1 MPATAPQ
8 DNDAVELRSKVGFTG
23 QSDTTDAGPS
33 AAASTRSLSMMHQA
47 FGGLLA
53 HSARSH
59 SSRTE
64 ERSDV
69 ERPKEE
75 APRSV
80 RAPNAFGE
88 ERYSYD
94 SVRESDDEGSALQK
108 RNTRSASGTG
118 STEFFDYL
126 IAIGGV

>member
-1 MPATAPQ
+1 MPATAPR
-8 DNDAVELRSKVGFTG
+8 DDDAVELRSKVGSTG

-33 AAASTRSLSMMHQA
+33 ASRTPSLSVMHQA

-53 HSARSH
+53 HSARWH
-59 SSRTE
+59 STSTE
-64 ERSDV
+64 QPSDGERS
-69 ERPKEE
+69 REE
-75 APRSV
+75 SPRTDRV
-80 RAPNAFGE
+80 PNTFGE

-94 SVRESDDEGSALQK
+94 SVRESDGDGFALQK
-108 RNTRSASGTG
+108 RNVRSASGTG